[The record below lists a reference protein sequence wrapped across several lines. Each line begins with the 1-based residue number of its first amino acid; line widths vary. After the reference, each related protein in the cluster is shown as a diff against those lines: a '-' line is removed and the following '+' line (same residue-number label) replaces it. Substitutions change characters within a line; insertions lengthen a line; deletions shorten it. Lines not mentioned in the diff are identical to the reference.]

1 MGGFFKNIIN
11 DSRNGRSFVTHETV
25 SSFAGM
31 EPEHPHQ
38 HNSADF
44 TGLGNAA
51 IESGIMS
58 GKTTL
63 SNSVQPQNQA
73 QISEFA
79 ETGGAVGVKKI
90 QPVVNRTASDVA
102 ASAVHHAHQTRVPEQ
117 SASGFERTDE
127 HERRLGLGGAPFDY
141 RTEARNDSTQPMPVT
156 AQQLISDDCFASE
169 KDLDSPPIDD
179 LQNSDPLLEPVRKP
193 VQNIV
198 EHVALD
204 QPVFTEPDLRTQG
217 IGIDFD
223 SGSELNPGNAGLE
236 DALKPR
242 NEAVIKQAVEQS
254 DHNASKHPTVV
265 VNNETRIESHALKSS
280 VVENHKDAYPQVRI
294 GVVNVIVEG
303 PKSTQGKQATV
314 SNSRRDD
321 QTSRHY
327 LRSL

>member
-11 DSRNGRSFVTHETV
+11 DSRNGRSFVTHETA
-25 SSFAGM
+25 SSFAAA

-38 HNSADF
+38 YNSADF
-44 TGLGNAA
+44 TGTGNTA
-51 IESGIMS
+51 IESGITS

-63 SNSVQPQNQA
+63 TNSVQPQNQV
-73 QISEFA
+73 QISESA
-79 ETGGAVGVKKI
+79 ETGDAVGTQKI
-90 QPVVNRTASDVA
+90 QPAVNRAASDVT

-117 SASGFERTDE
+117 SVNGFERADE

-141 RTEARNDSTQPMPVT
+141 RTEARIDSAQPMPVT
-156 AQQLISDDCFASE
+156 AQQLISDDRVASE
-169 KDLDSPPIDD
+169 KDLDSPIDD
-179 LQNSDPLLEPVRKP
+179 LRNSDPLLEPVRKP

-204 QPVFTEPDLRTQG
+204 QPAFTGSDIHIQG
-217 IGIDFD
+217 IGIDSD
-223 SGSELNPGNAGLE
+223 PGSELNPGNVGLE

-242 NEAVIKQAVEQS
+242 NETAIKHAAEQS
-254 DHNASKHPTVV
+254 DHDASKHPTVV

-280 VVENHKDAYPQVRI
+280 VVENRKDAYPQVRI

-303 PKSTQGKQATV
+303 PRSTQGKQATV